1 MKWCDY
7 ASRWLKVK
15 NTLKNF
21 EDAEEEEEDG
31 GGDDDDTPIDDFMF
45 ESNQIKMEKKILL
58 ISHSKI

>member
-1 MKWCDY
+1 MKWCEY

-15 NTLKNF
+15 NF
-21 EDAEEEEEDG
+21 EDGEEEDDD

-45 ESNQIKMEKKILL
+45 ESNQIKMGKKILL